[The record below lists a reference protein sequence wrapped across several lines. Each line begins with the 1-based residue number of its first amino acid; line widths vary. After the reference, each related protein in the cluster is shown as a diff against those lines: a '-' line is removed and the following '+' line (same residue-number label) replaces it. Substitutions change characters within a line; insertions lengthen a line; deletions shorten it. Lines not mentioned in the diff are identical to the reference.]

1 MTDHNLR
8 ETPGATLED
17 DLTRSLTNAIRTTL
31 GVSGLVSILVGIL
44 ILVWPGRTAAVV
56 AAIIAVW
63 AVIAGLA
70 ALAAGMLS
78 RKLGVWPRIG
88 QLALGVVFLAVAVLA
103 FTNLGAAAA
112 GLAVL
117 VGILVGAAWI
127 VEGIVALT
135 MLRDA
140 ASKSWTIIY
149 SVVSV
154 IGGVM
159 LLISPLWGAAVLW
172 LLLGVLLVV
181 LGAIQLFRAFRFGT
195 V

>member
-103 FTNLGAAAA
+103 FTNMGAAAA